1 MSTSCMSRKKTKGCK
16 LSSGKEKANG
26 KRLFTFLYR
35 GIQAASGGWLGDKF
49 KTGDKFETR
58 KTVFL

>member
-1 MSTSCMSRKKTKGCK
+1 MKGCK
-16 LSSGKEKANG
+16 LSGGKEKANG
-26 KRLFTFLYR
+26 KQLLTFLCH

-58 KTVFL
+58 KTVFLQL